1 MRDLGEVD
9 WGAKGF
15 EGLGGGFED
24 ADEVEATDAIAE
36 GGGAMVDAV

>member
-9 WGAKGF
+9 WGAIGI
-15 EGLGGGFED
+15 EGVGGGFEN

-36 GGGAMVDAV
+36 GGGVMVDAV